1 MTGEYAERERRPEPV
16 FEERSLYN
24 EPESRESLPGQPTGV
39 NVGDYGRN
47 VPAVRGDTLTD
58 LPSPYAVE
66 RPEAKSTGSG
76 RQGNDPKDK
85 RIAQNL
91 DGISY
96 QEDPITGLIMIIIG
110 GIVVGIGASLEAAK
124 DIAQHIMR
132 SQRGRQGDAGDTGIR
147 NEAQDLVDQGKAKDI
162 KDALAQLMREANR
175 ANNGKPDNKRK
186 QRIKAEQKE
195 QEARRSRESKDK
207 PKQKKK
213 K

>member
-1 MTGEYAERERRPEPV
+1 MTGEYAERERRPEPA

-39 NVGDYGRN
+39 NVGDYGKN

-76 RQGNDPKDK
+76 RQGNDPKDN

-96 QEDPITGLIMIIIG
+96 QEDPLPDLLRSLSAGLSWVLG
-110 GIVVGIGASLEAAK
+110 
-124 DIAQHIMR
+124 
-132 SQRGRQGDAGDTGIR
+132 
-147 NEAQDLVDQGKAKDI
+147 
-162 KDALAQLMREANR
+162 
-175 ANNGKPDNKRK
+175 
-186 QRIKAEQKE
+186 
-195 QEARRSRESKDK
+195 
-207 PKQKKK
+207 
-213 K
+213 